1 MYLYLHFPLFL
12 GLICLVLRQC
22 IAAWPHFSPSETPHV
37 CHTRTTATFR
47 QHTIPPRRPSG
58 QFLAH
63 RRQLSKPSAR
73 LHTFLSIF
81 HPHTHDFRL

>member
-12 GLICLVLRQC
+12 GLICLRLGLILAPVRRPMSATL
-22 IAAWPHFSPSETPHV
+22 ALP
-37 CHTRTTATFR
+37 ATFR
-47 QHTIPPRRPSG
+47 QLTIPPRRPSG

-63 RRQLSKPSAR
+63 RRQLSTPSAR